1 MLNASDI
8 LLCHFD
14 FFLFLFPSNLK
25 ILDLFLSKWSYF
37 SKFQHFF
44 FRTEKMDS
52 KFSVAKLCSISSC
65 TLSASIGFIIF
76 KFKRRIRT
84 NKTSSF
90 YPEVLQVGPAAVTFK
105 CCFHM
110 HLTLNSMQ
118 GNMWKKDCINYC
130 RKKVNWFR

>member
-14 FFLFLFPSNLK
+14 IFLFLFPSNLK
-25 ILDLFLSKWSYF
+25 ILDLFLGKWSYF

-52 KFSVAKLCSISSC
+52 QFSVAKLCSTSSC

-84 NKTSSF
+84 NKNIVILSRGLTSWSSRSH
-90 YPEVLQVGPAAVTFK
+90 
-105 CCFHM
+105 CFQM
-110 HLTLNSMQ
+110 HLTLNLMQ
-118 GNMWKKDCINYC
+118 GNMWKKDCIDYC
-130 RKKVNWFR
+130 MKKVNWFR